1 MSTRRGHTRFGV
13 AAITSRMVLVAYS
26 IVVVYPLVWTLFS
39 SLKTN
44 ADLFDDIFAP
54 PSHLNFVN
62 YANAWTRANISQYF
76 LNSVTITIA
85 SVVLVLCFATMA
97 AYVLARYRFRLNR
110 LVTVLYISGI
120 MIPGIAGIIPLFIQL
135 KALNMIDNRA
145 ALVLVNMVNM
155 MPFSVFMLINF
166 IRTIPTEIEEAGIVD
181 GCDRFSLFGRIMLP
195 LSMPGII
202 PLVIIN
208 FINCWSEIYF
218 SLILLISDYK
228 KTLQVGL
235 YNLQKVQYQRAD
247 WVTMFAAIVIVML
260 PSILV
265 YIGFQKK
272 IIEGVSIG
280 AVKG

>member
-1 MSTRRGHTRFGV
+1 MSIRRSRTRFG
-13 AAITSRMVLVAYS
+13 AAAAVSRAILVAYS
-26 IVVVYPLVWTLFS
+26 IVVVYPLLWTLFS

-44 ADLFDDIFAP
+44 ADLFDHIFAP
-54 PSHLNFVN
+54 PTELNFVN

-76 LNSVTITIA
+76 LNSVVITVV

-110 LVTVLYISGI
+110 LITVLYISGI

-145 ALVLVNMVNM
+145 ALALVNMVNM

-181 GCDRFSLFGRIMLP
+181 GCDRFSLFRRIMLP

-218 SLILLISDYK
+218 SLILLISDHK